1 MAGLSGGPEESAAV
15 VLSEIMYQTAAPL
28 SHSVKADGREP
39 AAQAKGEPARRESPR
54 RSPLA
59 CAAGSRPTLT
69 PVSDADLRA
78 AWEAAANP
86 QLAALTADDRPGI
99 VDVPEQWLVLVTCR
113 DEKQQVELL
122 ERFRR
127 EGVEGRALVS

>member
-1 MAGLSGGPEESAAV
+1 MSCVPFVRGYQAV
-15 VLSEIMYQTAAPL
+15 TAAL
-28 SHSVKADGREP
+28 
-39 AAQAKGEPARRESPR
+39 AQTQEQLRDRLLE
-54 RSPLA
+54 
-59 CAAGSRPTLT
+59 LT
-69 PVSDADLRA
+69 PVSDADPRA
-78 AWEAAANP
+78 AAAASVNP

-127 EGVEGRALVS
+127 EGVECRALVA

>member
-1 MAGLSGGPEESAAV
+1 MYSVPLWFNSGA
-15 VLSEIMYQTAAPL
+15 
-28 SHSVKADGREP
+28 
-39 AAQAKGEPARRESPR
+39 
-54 RSPLA
+54 
-59 CAAGSRPTLT
+59 LT

-86 QLAALTADDRPGI
+86 EPARLLMEPPRPGI
-99 VDVPEQWLVLVTCR
+99 VNVPEQWLVLVTCR

-127 EGVEGRALVS
+127 EGLECRVLVS

>member
-1 MAGLSGGPEESAAV
+1 
-15 VLSEIMYQTAAPL
+15 
-28 SHSVKADGREP
+28 
-39 AAQAKGEPARRESPR
+39 
-54 RSPLA
+54 
-59 CAAGSRPTLT
+59 LT
-69 PVSDADLRA
+69 PVSDDDLRA

-127 EGVEGRALVS
+127 ERAACRALVS